1 MAEIITIEDSDNEEN
16 NNGQEKS
23 ATAAHYGE
31 TLFRNAVKDEHNNYY
46 KAMKV
51 EFPSTFNHLGM

>member
-16 NNGQEKS
+16 NNDQEKS
-23 ATAAHYGE
+23 ATAVHPGE
-31 TLFRNAVKDEHNNYY
+31 TLFRNAVKDEHNNNY

-51 EFPSTFNHLGM
+51 EFPPTFNHLGT